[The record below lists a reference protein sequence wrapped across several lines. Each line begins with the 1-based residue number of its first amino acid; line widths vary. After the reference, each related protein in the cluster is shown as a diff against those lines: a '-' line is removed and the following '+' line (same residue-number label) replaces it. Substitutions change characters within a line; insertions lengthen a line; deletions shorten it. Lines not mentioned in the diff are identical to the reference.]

1 MERKLDGLEWRDLNK
16 PSAVHVNYQGRLDIP
31 VLEESAKVLSARYP
45 ALRSRV
51 RIETGGGS
59 FVNEPTSA
67 LPFAVYR
74 MDGTDY
80 IRQVGQEWDV
90 ERALAQIIVVQGD
103 FQGVVAMYTDH
114 SIGDGNVK
122 IELFRNL
129 WEIYSRLVQGGDE
142 PIDINRNFPKSPS
155 QILES
160 SGVPR
165 IRPETTPV
173 ATQRPLVRRVMRQH
187 YIGLSEKE
195 TRGLVRAARSRSM
208 TVNSVLCGV
217 ILVAQRDAMH
227 PNQAPVSMTCIC
239 PVDFRDHFQPRV
251 GPTETTCF
259 AGVHRSVVQVDP
271 ADDPVRVGI
280 DVGRQLMSGI
290 SSGDPVRDL
299 LERVAGV
306 RRAPIEPGLHTATV
320 TNLGR
325 LEPFTTCPG
334 LKLDNFNLLTYA
346 TDIPNIGY
354 AIYTYDD
361 HLNIQVFYSPE
372 TCRPSEVDRVTS
384 QVLSS
389 LKQISGDQTC

>member
-16 PSAVHVNYQGRLDIP
+16 PSAVHINYQGRFD
-31 VLEESAKVLSARYP
+31 VRALEESAKILSARFP
-45 ALRSRV
+45 TLRSRV
-51 RIETGGGS
+51 RIERDGCS

-90 ERALAQIIVVQGD
+90 ERALARIIVMQGD

-114 SIGDGNVK
+114 SIGDGSVK

-129 WEIYSRLVQGGDE
+129 WAIYSRLVQGVDE
-142 PIDINRNFPKSPS
+142 PIDINGMFPKSPS
-155 QILES
+155 QILQGSGEPTIRAES
-160 SGVPR
+160 
-165 IRPETTPV
+165 TPV
-173 ATQRPLVRRVMRQH
+173 ARQRPLVRRVMRHH
-187 YIGLSEKE
+187 YISLSEEE

-208 TVNSVLCGV
+208 TVNSILCGV

-251 GPTETTCF
+251 GSTETTCF

-271 ADDPVRVGI
+271 ADDPIRVGT
-280 DVGRQLMSGI
+280 DVGRQLRSGV

-306 RRAPIEPGLHTATV
+306 VRAPIEPGLHTATV

-325 LEPFTTCPG
+325 LEPFATCPG
-334 LKLDNFNLLTYA
+334 LKLANFNLLTYA

-372 TCRPSEVDRVTS
+372 TCRLSEVDRVTS

-389 LKQISGDQTC
+389 LKQLSGVQTC